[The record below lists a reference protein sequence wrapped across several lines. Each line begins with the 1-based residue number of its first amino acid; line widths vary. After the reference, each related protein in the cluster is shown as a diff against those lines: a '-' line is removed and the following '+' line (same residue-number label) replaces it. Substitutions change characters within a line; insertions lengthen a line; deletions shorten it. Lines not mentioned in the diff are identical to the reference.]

1 MKKTHLIALYTIA
14 HKEIRRFTRI
24 WIQTLIPP
32 VITTSLYFLIFG
44 HVIGSRIGTMQG
56 YQYMNYIVPG
66 LILMSVIQHSY
77 SNVSSSFYS
86 TKFQH
91 SIEELLIAPVPNWII
106 LTGFVIGGMARGLLV
121 GLIVACVT
129 FFFTHITVQHIWIA
143 IAIACLTSLL
153 FSLAG
158 FTNAMLA
165 KSFDDISIIPTFV
178 LSPLI
183 YLGGVF
189 FSIHLL
195 PDFWYRLSLANPILH
210 MVNAF
215 RYGIIGSSDV
225 PVITAFLIVTA
236 AIVILLSI
244 NLVMMERGTGL
255 KS

>member
-1 MKKTHLIALYTIA
+1 MKKSHRIALFTIA
-14 HKEIRRFTRI
+14 NKEIRRFTRI
-24 WIQTLIPP
+24 WIQTLLPP

-44 HVIGSRIGTMQG
+44 HVIGSRIGDMQG

-106 LTGFVIGGMARGLLV
+106 LTGFIVGGMTRGLLV
-121 GLIVACVT
+121 GSVVTLVT
-129 FFFTHITVQHIWIA
+129 FFFTDIEVNHISIA
-143 IAIACLTSLL
+143 LSMAFLTSLL

-189 FSIHLL
+189 FSVKLL
-195 PDFWYRLSLANPILH
+195 PDFWHTLSLANPILH

-215 RYGIIGSSDV
+215 RYGIIGSTDV
-225 PVITAFLIVTA
+225 PIGIAFIITFGFIFT
-236 AIVILLSI
+236 LLGL
-244 NLVMMERGTGL
+244 NLYMMHKGTGL
-255 KS
+255 KN